1 MPKKTARKTPK
12 NSKALSH
19 PCTGL
24 VAKAHQAKE
33 PAKKECALDTHSH
46 RTLKVVP

>member
-12 NSKALSH
+12 NLKASAA
-19 PCTGL
+19 PISGL

-33 PAKKECALDTHSH
+33 SARDRRVLDNRSH
-46 RTLKVVP
+46 RTL